1 MNNRQ
6 AILQRIRSA
15 QVPAEGLP
23 DLSMFSASG
32 AESPVEQFK
41 NTLAAIGGQV
51 IEVASMDVLE
61 TLLAEKSEGKRW
73 VNTCS
78 FIQSGER
85 LPDNMNPTALCDVF
99 LASMT
104 GILAV
109 AENGAVWVTEEQMK
123 VRALPFICEHLALVV
138 EKKKI
143 VANMHAAYNLLDTT
157 GDGFGAFI
165 AGPSKTADIEQS
177 LVLGAHGSRTL
188 TVFLV

>member
-1 MNNRQ
+1 MNNRE

-23 DLSMFSASG
+23 DLSVFNASG
-32 AESPVEQFK
+32 AGSPVEQFK
-41 NTLAAIGGQV
+41 NTLAAIGGQA

-61 TLLAEKSEGKRW
+61 RLLAEKSEGKRW

-78 FIQSGER
+78 LIKSSEVI
-85 LPDNMNPTALCDVF
+85 PDNMDPSTLGDVF

-104 GILAV
+104 GMLAV

-138 EKKKI
+138 EKKKV
-143 VANMHAAYNLLDTT
+143 VANMHAAYNLLDIS
-157 GDGFGAFI
+157 GDGFGVFI